1 MHNKRN
7 RFVVV
12 SVLATLG
19 MSGCQQLGS
28 KAAQKVRLPAN
39 LVLENP
45 NAPDSRPMQSEP
57 LAATPTRPPEI
68 YPATGSTLGPV
79 AGAYAAPER
88 YTPVGPAPTGKRAPS
103 RKEGKYTLNFDDAD
117 LNEVAK
123 TILDETLKINYV
135 LSPKVTGKVTLQTTR
150 PLAEDELIPTLEML
164 LRMNGAVLIKDHDM
178 YRIEPDA
185 NALIDA
191 PGPKLGL
198 SGQAMP
204 PGYQLRVVPL
214 RYVGVGEMQKVLEP
228 LMPPKAVVR
237 ADLPRNMLMLAGTAE
252 ELEAVLETIRLF
264 DVDFM
269 RGMSVGVFPLKN
281 VEPAIVA
288 EELDKVLGDTSK
300 GPLAG
305 VVRMM
310 PIERLNA
317 ILVVTPQPRYLDE
330 VETWI
335 ERLDRYTTNRAG
347 GIHVYRVQN
356 VDAMELANTL
366 GNIFGQ
372 GGRGGNRPSLT
383 PGSQG
388 SQLGGGG
395 SFGGNYGSG
404 GGGAFG
410 GSSGSGGGLTSS
422 SGDLGSSSSG
432 SGSSSSFGSS
442 GSMGSLGS
450 SGGSSGSSGL
460 GGSSSGGLGGS
471 GSSGSGGLGGG
482 GSFGGGGGGFGGGIG
497 RGGSGGGQRG
507 RGSMAA
513 DLGNIRIVADPA
525 NNALIITAR
534 AQDYKEIESVIKE
547 LDVLPLQVLI
557 DATIAEITL
566 TDNLKYGVK
575 WYFQQGSNAEGLFG
589 SLSRSTE
596 TNAIGTGFQYSLV
609 MAGKDVRLLL
619 SAQADKNK
627 VNILSSPSLMV
638 LNNQEASI
646 KVGDQVPILTGQYGN
661 FSGSTSSG
669 IINNN
674 PVYSSYNSVQYRDTG
689 VLLNIRP
696 RVNAG
701 GLVIMDIAQ
710 AVDDVKEQTSGN
722 INSPTITQRQI
733 KSSVAVANGET
744 LVLGGLIKENI
755 TNNRSGVPLLF
766 ELPIIGDLFGQTT
779 KNLSRQEL
787 VILLTPRVVESR
799 PKAREITNEFRRKLT
814 GLYESRPIRVDGETA
829 IINPPQ

>member
-1 MHNKRN
+1 MHKTRN
-7 RFVVV
+7 RFVAV
-12 SVLATLG
+12 SVIAALG
-19 MSGCQQLGS
+19 FSGCEHLGPN
-28 KAAQKVRLPAN
+28 AAKKYKLPAN
-39 LVLENP
+39 LAIEREKGSG
-45 NAPDSRPMQSEP
+45 SRPTQSEP
-57 LAATPTRPPEI
+57 LAAAPAKPPEY
-68 YPATGSTLGPV
+68 YPATGGLVGSS
-79 AGAYAAPER
+79 APAEKIG
-88 YTPVGPAPTGKRAPS
+88 YVGGYTGKAS

-117 LNEVAK
+117 LSEVAK

-164 LRMNGAVLIKDHDM
+164 LRMNAAVLIKDHDM
-178 YRIEPDA
+178 YRIEPDTA
-185 NALIDA
+185 ALVDA
-191 PGPKLGL
+191 PGPRLGMP
-198 SGQAMP
+198 GQAMP

-214 RYVGVGEMQKVLEP
+214 RYVGVQEMQKVLEP

-237 ADLPRNMLMLAGTAE
+237 ADTARNMLMLAGTAE
-252 ELEAVLETIRLF
+252 ELEGVLETIRLF

-281 VEPAIVA
+281 VEPATVA
-288 EELDKVLGDTSK
+288 EELDKVLGDTMK

-305 VVRMM
+305 VVRLM

-366 GNIFGQ
+366 SNIFGGGS
-372 GGRGGNRPSLT
+372 GGRGNRPSLT

-388 SQLGGGG
+388 SQIGGA
-395 SFGGNYGSG
+395 FGG

-410 GSSGSGGGLTSS
+410 SGGGTGGGGLTSS
-422 SGDLGSSSSG
+422 SGDMDSSSSAYG
-432 SGSSSSFGSS
+432 NAGAGGSSSFGSGG
-442 GSMGSLGS
+442 GSMGSGGFGSSANQGAS
-450 SGGSSGSSGL
+450 SGGL
-460 GGSSSGGLGGS
+460 GGTSGGLGGS
-471 GSSGSGGLGGG
+471 GSSGGRGGLGGSG
-482 GSFGGGGGGFGGGIG
+482 GSFGGGGGFGGGIG
-497 RGGSGGGQRG
+497 RGGSGSGQRG
-507 RGSMAA
+507 RGSVAA
-513 DLGNIRIVADPA
+513 DLGNVRIVADPA

-575 WYFQQGSNAEGLFG
+575 WYFQQGSNAEALLGPVGRSVEDNVTTALNAG
-589 SLSRSTE
+589 S
-596 TNAIGTGFQYSLV
+596 AFQYSLV

-619 SAQADKNK
+619 SAQADKNR
-627 VNILSSPSLMV
+627 VNVLSSPSLMV

-646 KVGDQVPILTGQYGN
+646 KVGDQVPILSSQVGN
-661 FSGSTSSG
+661 LSSAGVSTTTAGLTTVSS
-669 IINNN
+669 I
-674 PVYSSYNSVQYRDTG
+674 QYRDTG

-710 AVDDVKEQTSGN
+710 AVDDVKNQTSGG

-733 KSSVAVANGET
+733 KSSVAVANGDT
-744 LVLGGLIKENI
+744 LVLGGLIKETI
-755 TNNRSGVPLLF
+755 TNNRSGIPLLF
-766 ELPIIGDLFGQTT
+766 DLPVIGSLFGSTQLD
-779 KNLSRQEL
+779 NLRTEL
-787 VILLTPRVVESR
+787 VVLITPRVVESR
-799 PKAREITNEFRRKLT
+799 VKARDITNEFRRKLT
-814 GLYESRPIRVDGETA
+814 GLYEGPPITVET
-829 IINPPQ
+829 PPAGR